1 MGNDSPQ
8 LRRRIKRLALSATA
22 GGAALALAL
31 AACAGTG
38 APRSAA
44 TPVVAVPDLELRALL
59 LLLADRGIYEPL
71 TVEQALKGGAELR
84 EELAVS
90 LGRARDTRGR
100 SALEGLLLDEAAPVR
115 RAAAFGLGVLGD
127 KAAAPALLRAVADPD
142 RETGSLAVEALGKLG
157 ATVAEV
163 DGHLAPLPEG
173 ERWARLLP
181 HLFRF
186 KEEARVPLA
195 VEGLK
200 VTDRDLHARAAYAL
214 AREPLPAAL
223 PTLRSLLVD
232 PDPQVRA
239 WAARGLGLKGEG
251 KDLARIEPLMSEAAA
266 TDASGLPVEGPLIE
280 ALRAA
285 VQLLAAR
292 KGEPPPRWRPR
303 LAALASDPRPGV
315 RVSALEAAGYWPLG
329 AADGQSDGLATAL
342 AVRASAAGGAPPRER
357 GVALVS
363 LARGGHPRARALAAE
378 AARAKEPDVRAHAA
392 EAAGLLGAADL
403 LASLAADPA
412 PLVREAAL
420 SARLAEPPA
429 PADSKMVSN
438 AAELAALPAVRAA
451 LDDADEGVRA
461 TALDW
466 LETHPD
472 LPVDVLGPALARA
485 LRDESVEPAQGAI
498 QAIAARAERQPLE
511 KGALIELLERTAAG
525 ARAVLRRAATA
536 ALARL
541 GRPGPAETAPVP
553 QRPVD
558 DYREVVERTR
568 KPRRVALETSKG
580 TIELRLACPQAPL
593 TCLSFLDLAAQRFF
607 DGLNFHR
614 VVPDFVVQ
622 GGDPR
627 GDGYGGPG
635 YSLRDEINRLRY
647 GRGVLG
653 MALSGADTGGSQF
666 FLTLSP
672 QPHLDGGFTA
682 FGEVVQ
688 GLDVLDRL
696 EADDRIESVRELP

>member
-1 MGNDSPQ
+1 MRHTRSG
-8 LRRRIKRLALSATA
+8 R
-22 GGAALALAL
+22 ALATLLAAGL
-31 AACAGTG
+31 CSACAGTTP
-38 APRSAA
+38 PRSAA
-44 TPVVAVPDLELRALL
+44 TPVVAVPDLEVRALL
-59 LLLADRGIYEPL
+59 LLLADRGIYEPI
-71 TVEQALKGGAELR
+71 TVEQAIRGGAELR

-90 LGRARDTRGR
+90 LGRARDPRGR
-100 SALEGLLLDEAAPVR
+100 MSLEGLLVDEAAPVR

-127 KAAAPALLRAVADPD
+127 KEAVPALLRAAADPD

-157 ATVAEV
+157 APVADV
-163 DGHLAPLPEG
+163 NGHLAPLPEA

-195 VEGLK
+195 QAGLK
-200 VTDRDLHARAAYAL
+200 ATDPDLHARAAYAL
-214 AREPLPAAL
+214 ARDPLPAAL
-223 PTLRSLLVD
+223 PTLRDLLVD

-251 KDLARIEPLMSEAAA
+251 KDLDRIAPLMSEAAA
-266 TDASGLPVEGPLIE
+266 TDASGLPVEGPLVE

-285 VQLLAAR
+285 FQLLGAK
-292 KGEPPPRWRPR
+292 KGEPPTSWRPR

-329 AADGQSDGLATAL
+329 GTPDAL
-342 AVRASAAGGAPPRER
+342 ANALAARASAAGGTPPRER
-357 GVALVS
+357 GVALVA
-363 LARGGHPRARALAAE
+363 LARGGYPQAKELAA
-378 AARAKEPDVRAHAA
+378 AAAEAKEPDVRAHAA

-403 LASLAADPA
+403 LASLAADKA
-412 PLVREAAL
+412 PLVREAVL
-420 SARLAEPPA
+420 SARLAEPGASDP
-429 PADSKMVSN
+429 KVVSN
-438 AAELAALPAVRAA
+438 AAERAALPAVRAA

-466 LETHPD
+466 LGGHPD
-472 LPVDVLGPALARA
+472 LPVEVLGPALARA
-485 LRDESVEPAQGAI
+485 LGDESVEPAQGAI
-498 QAIAARAERQPLE
+498 KAIAARAEQQPLE
-511 KGALIELLERTAAG
+511 RGALIELLEKAAAQ
-525 ARAVLRRAATA
+525 ARPVLRRDAVA

-541 GRPGPAETAPVP
+541 GRPAPAVVAPVP
-553 QRPVD
+553 QRPVEL
-558 DYREVVERTR
+558 YREAIQRTR
-568 KPRRVALETSKG
+568 RPRRVALRTSKG
-580 TIELRLACPQAPL
+580 TIELRLDCPQAPL

-635 YSLRDEINRLRY
+635 YGLRDEINRLRY
-647 GRGVLG
+647 GRGVVG
-653 MALSGADTGGSQF
+653 MALSGPDTGGSQF

-688 GLDVLDRL
+688 GLDVLDRI
-696 EADDRIESVRELP
+696 EADDRIESVREIP